1 MRKTFITILLISF
14 IFNFANAEEVKK
26 NKEIK
31 KELSAEDKKL
41 VDEIMKSQKDIEESE
56 KELKELKKLHKTVDE
71 LDNKIGTDK
80 K

>member
-1 MRKTFITILLISF
+1 MKKIFLSIFLISF
-14 IFNFANAEEVKK
+14 IFNFSNAEEIKQIK
-26 NKEIK
+26 K

-71 LDNKIGTDK
+71 LGNKLGVDK